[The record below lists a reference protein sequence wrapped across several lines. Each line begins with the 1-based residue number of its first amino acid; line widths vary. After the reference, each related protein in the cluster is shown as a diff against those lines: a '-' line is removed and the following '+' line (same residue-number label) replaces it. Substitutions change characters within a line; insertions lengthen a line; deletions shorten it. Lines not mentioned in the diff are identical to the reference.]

1 MPPEGEESRHHI
13 EGKEKVKGRLRGET
27 ERCTT
32 NEGEE
37 GSGESVKAPIVLQ
50 GRSSKDKL
58 VASATLRLPLNS
70 CLTRVYGWLCVS
82 EERRIVKWG
91 FVCLPSIYFL
101 R

>member
-1 MPPEGEESRHHI
+1 MSPEGEETRHHI
-13 EGKEKVKGRLRGET
+13 GVCGKGKPRGEM
-27 ERCTT
+27 ERGRA

-37 GSGESVKAPIVLQ
+37 GSGESVRAPIVLLF
-50 GRSSKDKL
+50 RSSKDKL

-70 CLTRVYGWLCVS
+70 RLTRVYGWLCVS
-82 EERRIVKWG
+82 EEKGIVKRG